1 MEGTLWSVVSETVL
15 LARGTLVVLVGSVD
29 VVVFGC
35 SLAFG
40 KETGVGAAGLVPWV
54 LSIGLGSATDLRA
67 LGDASVAMHSQSC
80 SELNNQL
87 TLSAKSS
94 THAHRQMLNTW

>member
-1 MEGTLWSVVSETVL
+1 MLWSVVSETVL

-40 KETGVGAAGLVPWV
+40 ISDKETGVGAAG

-67 LGDASVAMHSQSC
+67 LVDASVAMHS
-80 SELNNQL
+80 
-87 TLSAKSS
+87 
-94 THAHRQMLNTW
+94 